1 LGRSVRSNEWHCI
14 NMFIEE
20 LENHRWDDTRDEDA
34 QERAVRLNAL
44 CRVYEQADRVLSGDP
59 VIVNVVPDGPAPAWS
74 DGASIYINA
83 NQINEV
89 DLETLTQV
97 NGLNY
102 HELAHHLYTPRKGT
116 ELVKY
121 LIEQGY
127 FQAFN
132 ILEDQ
137 RIETL
142 LTGRYP
148 AIAPYLTATVARWL
162 GSSEDINGNYVCIR
176 GRRYLPVEIR
186 QAFRDEFAFPEL
198 IPTIIEIVDEYR
210 LLAFPSGYDRAKVL
224 IKRFHEEVVQ
234 AMGLPDMDGG
244 PNKCGERSP
253 TSKGR
258 PEPGKAQEKD
268 AARARGI
275 GTREST
281 YVPKPKQSNEPS
293 SQSNNDGN
301 AQGDQSNTNNPSEN
315 GTQSPSTANA
325 PTSIEEALDIRE
337 QNVNVIPAA
346 KAGTGHAP
354 SLGGLPD
361 KINDMLNNAIDD
373 VLARK
378 DVQADVKAKQRVIV
392 GGDGKHEDITKRGKF
407 QSTTVPQE
415 AIISYRKF
423 ARELQRLRDD
433 SEPTWQRET
442 PSGRLNVQRVI
453 RGCEIDQSFDR
464 WDEGD
469 DGCDI
474 EAVILV
480 DRSGSMSSGRNDQKA
495 SVACWTIKRALEHI
509 QAPVTVYAFDDA
521 AEVAYTR
528 NELAHKTEYKFI
540 YGNGGTQPYP
550 TLLAAEQLLMAS
562 RKKNKMLFIVTDG
575 VFDTNKNDELI
586 QRIGRRGVLTAMTL
600 IMNDKEWDYYVND
613 SGQLTEKQLRHEA
626 EVFSRI
632 NTAQDLLPFAKQVV
646 VSAIKKRSRMR

>member
-1 LGRSVRSNEWHCI
+1 MLIESLDNERY
-14 NMFIEE
+14 
-20 LENHRWDDTRDEDA
+20 LDTRAEEE
-34 QERAVRLNAL
+34 QERSVRLNAL
-44 CRVYEQADRVLSGDP
+44 CRVYEQADRVLTGDP

-74 DGASIYINA
+74 DGAAIYINL
-83 NQINEV
+83 NEIEDM

-102 HELAHHLYTPRKGT
+102 HELAHHLYSPRKGT
-116 ELVKY
+116 ELVKWI
-121 LIEQGY
+121 IENNY

-148 AIAPYLTATVARWL
+148 SIAPYLTATVARWL
-162 GSSEDINGNYVCIR
+162 GSSDDIGGNYVCIR

-186 QAFRDEFAFPEL
+186 QAFRDEFLFPEL
-198 IPTIIEIVDEYR
+198 IPTIIDIVDEYR
-210 LLAFPSGYDRAKVL
+210 LLAFPKDYEKAKEL
-224 IKRFHEEVVQ
+224 IERFYREVCLP
-234 AMGLPDMDGG
+234 MGMTPDMDGG
-244 PNKCGERSP
+244 PNKCGERGP
-253 TSKGR
+253 TVKGR

-268 AARARGI
+268 AERAKGI
-275 GTREST
+275 GTKEST
-281 YVPKPKQSNEPS
+281 YVPKPKTQQEDAGKPGNTQSTS
-293 SQSNNDGN
+293 SNQGDSNNEGN
-301 AQGDQSNTNNPSEN
+301 KPG
-315 GTQSPSTANA
+315 PSTSKA
-325 PTSIEEALDIRE
+325 PTSVQEALDLRE
-337 QNVNVIPAA
+337 QNVDQPVSAQ
-346 KAGTGHAP
+346 AGTGHAP
-354 SLGGLPD
+354 SLGGIPD
-361 KINDMLNNAIDD
+361 NINDMLQNAIED

-378 DVQADVKAKQRVIV
+378 DVQADVRTKQRVIV

-407 QSTTVPQE
+407 NSTPVPQE

-423 ARELQRLRDD
+423 ARELQRLKDD

-442 PSGRLNVQRVI
+442 PTGRLNVQRVI
-453 RGCEIDQSFDR
+453 RGCEIDASFDR

-480 DRSGSMSSGRNDQKA
+480 DRSGSMSSQRNDQKA
-495 SVACWTIKRALEHI
+495 SIACWTIKRALEHI
-509 QAPVTVYAFDDA
+509 QAPVTVYAFDDE

-540 YGNGGTQPYP
+540 YGNGGTEPYP

-575 VFDTNKNDELI
+575 VFNTNKNDDLI
-586 QRIGRRGVLTAMTL
+586 ERITRRGVLTAMTL
-600 IMNDKEWDYYVND
+600 IMDDREWKYYTEERNDLTKE
-613 SGQLTEKQLRHEA
+613 QLRHKA
-626 EVFSRI
+626 EVFARI
-632 NTAQDLLPFAKQVV
+632 SSAKDLLPFAKQVV